1 MKPIE
6 LKKKMKKVKKAK
18 KTKKMKK
25 TKNTKKMKKMKKA
38 KKAKKTKKVKK
49 VEKVKGG
56 FNIVMTGQFRALG
69 MFFFWLVLIPHHVT
83 WKDGDQSICRMWAEL
98 KHHQGKAV
106 ARTISLSGCL

>member
-25 TKNTKKMKKMKKA
+25 
-38 KKAKKTKKVKK
+38 VKK
-49 VEKVKGG
+49 VEKVKKG
-56 FNIVMTGQFRALG
+56 FDIVMTGQFRALG
-69 MFFFWLVLIPHHVT
+69 MFSFWLVLITHHVT